1 LFVATVS
8 QFVIQHE
15 HRSAIHRKIAGFA
28 WTDRVVFNSSYYV
41 PENILSR
48 LKISR
53 RAFLGGA
60 ASTLSWAAFPY
71 MAVAATNVVRVEW
84 QQYKQ
89 TPQYASFLNCVRS
102 MMANTNAND
111 PNSWQYWTNVHA
123 NYCPHRS
130 PYFLAWHRG
139 YLYYLEQQMKR
150 ITGDANFT
158 LPYWDWF
165 KNPHIPSEFT
175 DNASGNPLYCPR
187 LNTNVYSALDLSP
200 FSYSVVNFQR
210 GTANSFEE
218 KFESA
223 PHNPVHNIIGNAM
236 ATMQSPRDPIFYLH
250 HANVDR
256 LWHAW
261 ALPDGRTMPPP
272 SDPYWA
278 GTFTYA
284 PGLTINKEQTYSNR
298 SRLGYDYADTTR
310 PTTMPPSAQR
320 GGIIRVQAQVAQ
332 IRARP
337 PIASFAA
344 TAARNVGNGR
354 RSIGG
359 IKGLTLREASV
370 SARVIGEANSTKP
383 LQDLLS
389 TTAESFD
396 AASRGASNAASPA
409 ANKSSQYKSVKIV
422 LDDVMLTTAG
432 AAGGY
437 FYNVYLNLPDGVD
450 IDEVRSKHFLG
461 TVGAFEVAGAAHHGM
476 VTLEF
481 PATAALLK
489 MGGPAGREYAVSFV
503 RVNGGAAPK
512 GDVMSVGEVRV
523 ELSTEAPYIVST
535 SVRAPA
541 GTY

>member
-1 LFVATVS
+1 M
-8 QFVIQHE
+8 
-15 HRSAIHRKIAGFA
+15 
-28 WTDRVVFNSSYYV
+28 
-41 PENILSR
+41 SR
-48 LKISR
+48 LKITR

-71 MAVAATNVVRVEW
+71 MAVAATNVIRVEW

-89 TPQYASFLNCVRS
+89 TPQYASFLNAVRS

-111 PNSWQYWTNVHA
+111 PNSWQYWSNVHA
-123 NYCPHRS
+123 NYCPHRT

-165 KNPHIPSEFT
+165 SNPHVPSEFT

-187 LNTNVYSALDLSP
+187 LNTNVYNALDLSP
-200 FSYSVVNFQR
+200 FSSSVVNFQR

-218 KFESA
+218 KFETA
-223 PHNPVHNIIGNAM
+223 PHNPVHNIIGNTM

-272 SDPYWA
+272 TDPYWA

-298 SRLGYDYADTTR
+298 TRLGYDYANTSR
-310 PTTMPPSAQR
+310 PTTMPPQAQQGR
-320 GGIIRVQAQVAQ
+320 IIRVQAQVPQ
-332 IRARP
+332 IQARP
-337 PIASFAA
+337 AVASFAA
-344 TAARNVGNGR
+344 TAPRTIANGR

-359 IKGLTLREASV
+359 VKNVMLGKQSI
-370 SARVIGEANSTKP
+370 SARVIGEAASTKQ

-389 TTAESFD
+389 ATADSFD
-396 AASRGASNAASPA
+396 AASRGASNAAALA
-409 ANKSSQYKSVKIV
+409 AGKSSQYKSVKIV
-422 LDDVMLTTAG
+422 LDNVTLTTAG

-437 FYNVYLNLPDGVD
+437 FYNVYLNLPEGVD

-461 TVGAFEVAGAAHHGM
+461 TVGAFEISGAAHHGA
-476 VTLEF
+476 VSLDF

-489 MGGPAGREYAVSFV
+489 MGSGNGREYAVSFV
-503 RVNGGAAPK
+503 RVDGGASAK
-512 GDVMSVGEVRV
+512 GDAISVGEVRV
-523 ELSTEAPYIVST
+523 EFSTESPYIIST
-535 SVRAPA
+535 SARAPA
-541 GTY
+541 GAY